1 MILFPAVDILDNRA
15 VRLLYGQRDK
25 VTDYGD
31 PVELALRWSDIGAQ
45 YLHVVDLNG
54 AFDDSA
60 VNRET
65 LKKLVKE
72 LKIPVQLGGGI
83 KTLDKIK
90 YYLEEVGV
98 TRVIVGTACVTA
110 PDVADKACAL
120 YGNKIVAGIDCK
132 DGFVAIKGWVEK
144 SDLTAQKVALDM
156 KARGSDTVVYTDIS
170 RDGAL
175 TGVNVDATAELAK
188 NTGMKIIASGGMS
201 CIDDIKKL
209 MQKDVYGA
217 ILGRAIYNGNIDLS
231 DALET
236 VNRGRNAGKENYTVP
251 RYKQRPRRK
260 RREFCQSHRCGRS
273 CRNSQNLQRYAR

>member
-72 LKIPVQLGGGI
+72 LKIPMQLGGGI

-156 KARGSDTVVYTDIS
+156 KERGSDTVVYTDIS

-188 NTGMKIIASGGMS
+188 NTGMKIIASGGMN

-231 DALET
+231 EALET
-236 VNRGRNAGKENYTVP
+236 VKRG
-251 RYKQRPRRK
+251 
-260 RREFCQSHRCGRS
+260 
-273 CRNSQNLQRYAR
+273 